1 MALELKKIQDD
12 EKFIL
17 TTSYSLAHVRPESH
31 VSTSTELPTQLI
43 EPGGRHVRLRTRI
56 P

>member
-1 MALELKKIQDD
+1 M
-12 EKFIL
+12 FIEPMQHL
-17 TTSYSLAHVRPESH
+17 LAHVSPESH

-43 EPGGRHVRLRTRI
+43 EPAGRHVRLRTRI